1 MRPLSLTDPPRIGPY
16 RMLAELGRGGMGR
29 VLLCSGPDG
38 RLVAVKL
45 VHARLLSAPG
55 YRDRFRAEV
64 TATRTVSGAYTAAVI
79 GADPDAPVPWLASVY
94 VPAPSLREAVRAAGP
109 LPEPAV
115 RRLAAGLAAALR
127 DIHGA
132 GLVHRDLT
140 PGNVLLAADGPKVI
154 DFGIASADGLAG
166 DATGTPAFMSPEQAE
181 GGPPTAA
188 GDVFALGSVLV
199 LACTGCGPFDG
210 PGAMQTL
217 YNLVHAEPELGG
229 VPVSLRPVVAACLA
243 KAPGDRPSPGRL
255 LELVGQ
261 VAPAAR
267 PWSPAVHQLIDD
279 RQAELARLLAG
290 TQPTAVE
297 PVRAPRRGRL
307 LAVGAALT
315 VAVLLGLLV
324 WTPWSGSAARKPAPH
339 PATSSAPPPPPSW
352 TLRGHTSWVMA
363 VAFSPDGKTLATA
376 GNDATAR
383 LWDVA
388 THTERGAPDRH
399 PDGVESLAI
408 SRDGTALYTGGNDG
422 YLRIFPMSGQGR
434 SSGVNL
440 DGGQIGAMAL
450 APSGNL
456 LALEPDGY
464 LQLFPLRGKGMPTQA
479 ARVQSGNVT
488 ALAFSPD
495 SRVLAVGTTGNERDL
510 DTHNTKGVVELWDLT
525 AKRHVTPDLTG
536 YDGWIASVAFS
547 PDGRRLAAA
556 GGDLVQVWD
565 LTSHQRVGASIHCWS
580 DCRAV
585 AFSPDGT
592 LLAYS
597 DGKDARLLTAADQ
610 RQSGPAL
617 TGHTAGIISMAFS
630 PDGKL
635 LATGSYDDTARI
647 WQLNR

>member
-1 MRPLSLTDPPRIGPY
+1 MRPLSLTDPPWIGPY
-16 RMLAELGRGGMGR
+16 RTLAELGRGGMGR

-64 TATRTVSGAYTAAVI
+64 MATRIVSGAYTAPVI

-109 LPEPAV
+109 LPEPAA

-127 DIHGA
+127 DIHRA

-154 DFGIASADGLAG
+154 DFGIASADGMAG
-166 DATGTPAFMSPEQAE
+166 DATGTPAFMSPEQAH

-199 LACTGCGPFDG
+199 LACTGRGPFDG

-217 YNLVHAEPELGG
+217 YNVVHAEPELGG
-229 VPVSLRPVVAACLA
+229 VPGALRPVVAACLA

-255 LELVGQ
+255 LELLGQ

-267 PWSPAVHQLIDD
+267 PWPPAVHQLIDD

-290 TQPTAVE
+290 TQPTVVD
-297 PVRAPRRGRL
+297 PVRVPRRGRL

-315 VAVLLGLLV
+315 VALLLGLLI
-324 WTPWSGSAARKPAPH
+324 WTPWSGSARKRAPH
-339 PATSSAPPPPPSW
+339 PATPSVSPSPPNW

-376 GNDATAR
+376 GDDATAR

-388 THTERGAPDRH
+388 THTERGTPDRH
-399 PDGVESLAI
+399 PDGVNSLVI
-408 SRDGTALYTGGNDG
+408 SRDGTALYTGGDDG
-422 YLRIFPMSGQGR
+422 YLRIFPMSGHGR
-434 SSGVNL
+434 PSGVNL
-440 DGGQIGAMAL
+440 DGGAIEAMAL

-464 LQLFPLRGKGMPTQA
+464 IQLFPLAGKGMPTQA

-495 SRVLAVGTTGNERDL
+495 SRVLAIGTTGKEEDL

-536 YDGWIASVAFS
+536 YDGWISSVAFS
-547 PDGRRLAAA
+547 PGGRTLAAA
-556 GGDLVQVWD
+556 GGDRVQVWD
-565 LTSHQRVGASIHCWS
+565 LTGHQPAGASIHCRAT
-580 DCRAV
+580 CRAV
-585 AFSPDGT
+585 AFSPDGR
-592 LLAYS
+592 LLAFS
-597 DGKDARLLTAADQ
+597 DGADARLLTVADQ
-610 RQSGPAL
+610 RQSGPTI
-617 TGHTAGIISMAFS
+617 TGHTAGITSLAFS

-647 WQLNR
+647 WQLHR